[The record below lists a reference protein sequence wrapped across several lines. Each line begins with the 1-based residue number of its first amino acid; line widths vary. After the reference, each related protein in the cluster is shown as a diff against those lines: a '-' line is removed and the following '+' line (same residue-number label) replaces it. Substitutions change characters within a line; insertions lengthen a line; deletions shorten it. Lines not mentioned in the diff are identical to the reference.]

1 VDLKKGLT
9 GSDMPERRAHFGHNE
24 MKKPVAEG
32 FWQKFWNTLQDF
44 MLKVLIVAG
53 CFSIVVDMLVSSP

>member
-1 VDLKKGLT
+1 
-9 GSDMPERRAHFGHNE
+9 MPERRAHFGHNE